1 MRVQSHS
8 RQPYRSFFTSARI
21 KQLDTFLT
29 AQYRSPHMG
38 VADEIVAIVDEHN
51 TVLGSAPRREMR
63 AKALPHR
70 ATYVLVFNSQDQLYV
85 QKRTLTKDV
94 FPGYYDPAAGGVVLA
109 GEDYPQGALRE
120 VEEEMGV
127 RGVPLTA
134 LFEFYHKDAHNRV
147 WGAAFSCVYDGEIV
161 LQEEEVESGFFMATA
176 EILQLAETEPFTPD
190 GLYVLKRY
198 IAENHPESKQDEVE
212 QE

>member
-1 MRVQSHS
+1 M
-8 RQPYRSFFTSARI
+8 
-21 KQLDTFLT
+21 
-29 AQYRSPHMG
+29 
-38 VADEIVAIVDEHN
+38 
-51 TVLGSAPRREMR
+51 
-63 AKALPHR
+63 
-70 ATYVLVFNSQDQLYV
+70 
-85 QKRTLTKDV
+85 
-94 FPGYYDPAAGGVVLA
+94 LA

-198 IAENHPESKQDEVE
+198 IAEHHQESERR
-212 QE
+212 